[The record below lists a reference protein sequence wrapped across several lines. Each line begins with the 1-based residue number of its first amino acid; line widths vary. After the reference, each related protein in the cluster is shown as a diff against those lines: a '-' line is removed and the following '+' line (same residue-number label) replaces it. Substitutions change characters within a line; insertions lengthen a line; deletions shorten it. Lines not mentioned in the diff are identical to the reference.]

1 MGGDEGIDAILE
13 KNIRLGCNTCGASPA
28 PYLNPMDEYLRDVAY
43 FAENFSQVDGY
54 TKALKLLK
62 SDGTGN
68 KVEPEAFILRV
79 LRSDGRKQLQGL
91 EVALEGCEPDVILD
105 DGTVC
110 EFKSWS
116 ATVPSDDAEED
127 DAGGI
132 IGTSLCFDRFA
143 KGQGAYGQFKCL
155 LGSFPVTSLSK
166 LNYIFDGRKI
176 NAVNKEEYVK
186 KQFQRLLYD
195 ASANDGKGGLTAM
208 GEEVWG
214 IIEKKERMK
223 LELDTREEAD
233 FVENVSDIE
242 NSFYKFIYIK

>member
-1 MGGDEGIDAILE
+1 
-13 KNIRLGCNTCGASPA
+13 
-28 PYLNPMDEYLRDVAY
+28 MDEYLRDVAY

-116 ATVPSDDAEED
+116 ATVPVDDAEED

-143 KGQGAYGQFKCL
+143 KGQGAYGQFKKIL
-155 LGSFPVTSLSK
+155 QLNRIQSLSK

-186 KQFQRLLYD
+186 KQFQRLLYY
-195 ASANDGKGGLTAM
+195 ASANDGEGGLTAM

-214 IIEKKERMK
+214 VIDKKDGMKGDLKTLFKEDFII
-223 LELDTREEAD
+223 
-233 FVENVSDIE
+233 NVSDIK
-242 NSFYKFIYIK
+242 NSFYKFIQVK

>member
-1 MGGDEGIDAILE
+1 LGGDEGIDAILE

-116 ATVPSDDAEED
+116 ATVPVDDAEED

-143 KGQGAYGQFKCL
+143 KGQGAYGQFKKIL
-155 LGSFPVTSLSK
+155 QLAEVPTLSL

-214 IIEKKERMK
+214 IIDKKDGMK
-223 LELDTREEAD
+223 GDLKTLFKED
-233 FVENVSDIE
+233 FIINVSDIK
-242 NSFYKFIYIK
+242 NSFYKFIQIK